1 MIQFHGISI
10 PEGAALSWPLP
21 DIVIRSKS
29 GFANQDPQSWSSSGP
44 NKRVVTPRRIMTSLP
59 AAIVTA
65 AVAQLAARTD
75 NELNN

>member
-1 MIQFHGISI
+1 M

-29 GFANQDPQSWSSSGP
+29 GFANQEPQSWSSSGLD
-44 NKRVVTPRRIMTSLP
+44 KRVVTPRRIMTSLP

-65 AVAQLAARTD
+65 AIAQLAPTT
-75 NELNN
+75 N

>member
-1 MIQFHGISI
+1 VIKFHVISM

-29 GFANQDPQSWSSSGP
+29 GFANQERQSWSSSGP
-44 NKRVVTPRRIMTSLP
+44 DKRVVTPRRIMTSLP

-65 AVAQLAARTD
+65 AIAQLAPTT
-75 NELNN
+75 N

>member
-1 MIQFHGISI
+1 M

-29 GFANQDPQSWSSSGP
+29 GFANQAPQSWPGSGP
-44 NKRVVTPRRIMTSLP
+44 DKCVVTPRRIMTSLQ

-65 AVAQLAARTD
+65 AIAQLAPTT
-75 NELNN
+75 N

>member
-1 MIQFHGISI
+1 M

-29 GFANQDPQSWSSSGP
+29 GFANQEPQSWSSSGP
-44 NKRVVTPRRIMTSLP
+44 DKRVVTSRRIMTSLP

-65 AVAQLAARTD
+65 AIAQFAPTT
-75 NELNN
+75 N